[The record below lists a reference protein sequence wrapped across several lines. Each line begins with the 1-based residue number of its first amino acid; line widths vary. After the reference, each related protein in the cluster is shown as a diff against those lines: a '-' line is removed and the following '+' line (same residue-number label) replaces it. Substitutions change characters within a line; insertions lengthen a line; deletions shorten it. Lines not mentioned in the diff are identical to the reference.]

1 LDVNEKQN
9 IQTNM
14 KSTLSTIKL
23 EELKLDIKNPRFA
36 ELYSGSDDEDELIE
50 YLLYNESAEE
60 LAKGINKAGEFYPDR
75 PLWVMKN
82 EDYYLIKDGNRRCA
96 AVKALNLP
104 TKYGLNLPKNSI
116 NELPVLIYN
125 NKEDLETRILQEHTN
140 SLFREWDRIAKALE
154 VNKMYSSGSS
164 IDTMKEID
172 SQPAQLIKLASFYYQ
187 AVKIGGDD
195 LKKLLRRGRGK
206 SGGKTIIFERL
217 FSFSKLC
224 GYSFRNKPSY
234 KIVVNSKTVFE
245 SYIKALIQY
254 LSENPKTRT
263 EDVDREKEKFLHYL
277 EPYGFKILSP
287 KPDQITISSQHPNI
301 EIVVNKS
308 NENTTPSTIHDQST
322 RPSNIQNDTT
332 QSMAIQ
338 NDSTQSPTSPTLAS
352 SNNINTNSTFSNRKS
367 IKTRPLYTR
376 KKIPATLD
384 NLIRECYS
392 IDASQLPNAKTA
404 LSRVTFE
411 CTLKY
416 IMENTKYNAKTLL
429 CNSNYFRNVFLDKN
443 GSKKPFTD
451 FGKLKPLFTELI
463 LNTGIKKAFENFDL
477 EKTHQIIHNYHVG
490 ATYSDAVGICNNL
503 IPLLEFMLQ
512 AENDLINSLDKSRL

>member
-1 LDVNEKQN
+1 
-9 IQTNM
+9 M

-23 EELKLDIKNPRFA
+23 EELKLDFNNPRFA
-36 ELYSGSDDEDELIE
+36 ELYSGSDNEDELIE

-60 LAKGINKAGEFYPDR
+60 VARGISKAGEFYPDR
-75 PLWVMKN
+75 PLWVIKN
-82 EDYYLIKDGNRRCA
+82 DGFYLIKDGNRRCA
-96 AVKALNLP
+96 AVKALNHP
-104 TKYGLNLPKNSI
+104 NKYGLNLPKNSF
-116 NELPVLIYN
+116 NDLPVLIYSN
-125 NKEDLETRILQEHTN
+125 NEDLESRIIQEHTN

-164 IDTMKEID
+164 MDTMKEID

-234 KIVVNSKTVFE
+234 KIVVNNKALFE

-254 LSENPKTRT
+254 LIDNPKTRT
-263 EDVDREKEKFLHYL
+263 EDVDNEKEKFLNLL
-277 EPYGFKILSP
+277 EPYGFKILIFT
-287 KPDQITISSQHPNI
+287 PDEKTNTEQHLLI
-301 EIVVNKS
+301 ETGVNNS
-308 NENTTPSTIHDQST
+308 NEDSIHQTLLDESVLPTINQNSNAQPTSNQNNT
-322 RPSNIQNDTT
+322 N
-332 QSMAIQ
+332 
-338 NDSTQSPTSPTLAS
+338 QSPNNVTSNS
-352 SNNINTNSTFSNRKS
+352 SFNVNSNSSVSNRKS
-367 IKTRPLYTR
+367 IKTKPSYTR

-384 NLIRECYS
+384 NLIKECYS
-392 IDASQLPNAKTA
+392 IDANLFPNAKMA

-416 IMENTKYNAKTLL
+416 IMENTKYNHKTLL

-443 GSKKPFTD
+443 GLKKTFTD
-451 FGKLKPLFTELI
+451 FSKLKPLFTELI

-477 EKTHQIIHNYHVG
+477 ERTHQIIHNYHVG
-490 ATYSDAVGICNNL
+490 ATYSDAIGICNNL

-512 AENDLINSLDKSRL
+512 MENDLITSLDTTRL